1 MIKRELAKELL
12 LTVVVAAGLALSIW
26 RTYGLFVSGSD
37 PARSPFWRMLSNHA
51 DAFTL
56 GMIALLALAILVE
69 WMHYLRTGFFAAF
82 TPFRT
87 IAAIVALALLVWTRW
102 HLT

>member
-1 MIKRELAKELL
+1 MTKRELAKELL
-12 LTVVVAAGLALSIW
+12 VTVVIAAGLALAIW
-26 RTYGLFVSGSD
+26 RAYGLSVSGSD
-37 PARSPFWRMLSNHA
+37 PARKAFAYILSNHA

-56 GMIALLALAILVE
+56 GMIALLTLAILVD
-69 WMHYLRTGFFAAF
+69 WMHYLRTGFFAAL

-87 IAAIVALALLVWTRW
+87 IAAVVALALLVWTRW